1 MSRRVQRVAYH
12 LDTKGIHLLPPAEVR
27 MILRGTDDLIRRGG
41 RHLLTLILKGSRAKE
56 VLTRSLDQSPAHGFY
71 RNLSTEEVLARVDWV
86 IRHGYLAIEYDYR
99 LPLLVYTPK
108 GWSIEKETVADEHLR
123 NIDQALR
130 SSRQPPD
137 MSDLKDRNR
146 EVIWRLLEKIQ
157 ASGDLRYIPAPKA
170 WEPIDYRKVR
180 QRIRSVIRSLRGEN
194 ADPDAI
200 VEPLDRS
207 AHERDEDPQA

>member
-12 LDTKGIHLLPPAEVR
+12 LDTKGIRSLPPKEVR
-27 MILRGTDDLIRRGG
+27 MILRGADDLIMRGG

-71 RNLSTEEVLARVDWV
+71 RNLSAEEVLARVDWV

-108 GWSIEKETVADEHLR
+108 GWSIEKETMADEHLR
-123 NIDQALR
+123 NIDQAL
-130 SSRQPPD
+130 SSGQQPLD

-146 EVIWRLLEKIQ
+146 EVIWRLLEKIE
-157 ASGDLRYIPAPKA
+157 ASGDRRYIPALEA

-180 QRIRSVIRSLRGEN
+180 ARIRNVIETLRGEN
-194 ADPDAI
+194 AEPDAI
-200 VEPLDRS
+200 VEQLDRS
-207 AHERDEDPQA
+207 ARERAENPQA

>member
-1 MSRRVQRVAYH
+1 
-12 LDTKGIHLLPPAEVR
+12 
-27 MILRGTDDLIRRGG
+27 
-41 RHLLTLILKGSRAKE
+41 LILKGSRAKE
-56 VLTRSLDQSPAHGFY
+56 VLTRSLDLSPAHGFY
-71 RNLSTEEVLARVDWV
+71 KNLSAEEVLARVDWV

-108 GWSIEKETVADEHLR
+108 GWSIEKETMADEHLR
-123 NIDQALR
+123 HIDQALR

-146 EVIWRLLEKIQ
+146 EVIWRLLEKIE
-157 ASGDLRYIPAPKA
+157 ASGDLRYIPALEA

-180 QRIRSVIRSLRGEN
+180 ARIRSVIRSLRGEN
-194 ADPDAI
+194 DAADSI
-200 VEPLDRS
+200 VEQPDRS

>member
-1 MSRRVQRVAYH
+1 MSRRVERVPYH
-12 LDTKGIHLLPPAEVR
+12 LDTKGIRFLPHSEVR
-27 MILRGTDDLIRRGG
+27 MILRGADDLIMRGG
-41 RHLLTLILKGSRAKE
+41 RHLLTLILKGSQSKD
-56 VLTRSLDQSPAHGFY
+56 VLTRSLDKSPAHGFY
-71 RNLSTEEVLARVDWV
+71 KNLSAEEVLARVDWV

-137 MSDLKDRNR
+137 MSHLKDRNR
-146 EVIWRLLEKIQ
+146 EVIRRLLEKIQ
-157 ASGDLRYIPAPKA
+157 ASGDLRYIPALEA

-180 QRIRSVIRSLRGEN
+180 QRIRSVSRSLRGEN

>member
-12 LDTKGIHLLPPAEVR
+12 LDTKGIRFLPPAEVR
-27 MILRGTDDLIRRGG
+27 MILRGADDLIRRGG

-56 VLTRSLDQSPAHGFY
+56 VLTRSLDLSPAHGFY
-71 RNLSTEEVLARVDWV
+71 KNLSAEEVLARVDWV
-86 IRHGYLAIEYDYR
+86 IRQGYLAIEYDYR

-108 GWSIEKETVADEHLR
+108 GWSIEKETMADEHLR
-123 NIDQALR
+123 HIDQALR

-146 EVIWRLLEKIQ
+146 EVIWRLLEKIE
-157 ASGDLRYIPAPKA
+157 ASGDLRYIPALEA

-180 QRIRSVIRSLRGEN
+180 ARIRSVIRSLRGEN
-194 ADPDAI
+194 AGPDAI
-200 VEPLDRS
+200 VDPLARS
-207 AHERDEDPQA
+207 AHERKEDPQA